1 MASLTSETE
10 TLVDSD
16 TRDFLELRTG
26 IKLVNENVE
35 QTKITRWGFWEL
47 MRFKKVKIM
56 TATVF
61 LNS

>member
-16 TRDFLELRTG
+16 TGDFLALRTG

-35 QTKITRWGFWEL
+35 QAKIARWGFWEL

>member
-16 TRDFLELRTG
+16 TRDFLELRSG

-35 QTKITRWGFWEL
+35 QAKIIRWGFWEL

>member
-35 QTKITRWGFWEL
+35 QAKITRWGFWEL

>member
-1 MASLTSETE
+1 MSETE

-16 TRDFLELRTG
+16 TRDFLALRKGIEL
-26 IKLVNENVE
+26 VDENVE
-35 QTKITRWGFWEL
+35 QAKVTRWGFWEL

-61 LNS
+61 LNA